1 MQVTLVCF
9 SFITFVH
16 SVTLKAMPITAEEAF
31 QEAASKILDT
41 TTFVRAVLSGRRRNM
56 SVDFERIDIRPVEIK
71 GVLHLQLM
79 QNDGRATTTKNL
91 LPSALEV
98 DQLLTTGYANILVE
112 STQEAY
118 SIRVT
123 KSGDAQVHTEKRALE
138 QNFSHDKKKDRLL
151 DASDP
156 FLREVGIADAKGVIK
171 PSRQDK
177 YKQVEEFLRL
187 LSPALNAAIEAG
199 QIHKPT
205 PANPLR
211 ITDLGCGH
219 AYLTFAA
226 HQFLMSSGIPVV
238 VTGIDVRPE
247 SRDHNNAIAQKLGIA
262 SSISFK
268 AEEISKTTS
277 DAADIAIALHACDT
291 ATDDAIA
298 WAVNGGAK
306 LLLIAPCCHH
316 DIQKQID
323 AAPEPWGALTKFGLM
338 KERLGDLLTD
348 SFRAQLLRF
357 VGYRVEVIEF
367 VGGEHTPRNLMIR
380 AVKTDAKPEQI
391 DVDRYLEI
399 TAQWGVKPALEKKL
413 STLNIR

>member
-1 MQVTLVCF
+1 MQ
-9 SFITFVH
+9 ITRDDA
-16 SVTLKAMPITAEEAF
+16 LAN
-31 QEAASKILDT
+31 ASARIRDT
-41 TTFVRAVLSGRRRNM
+41 SSFVRAVLSGRRRNM
-56 SVDFERIDIRPVEIK
+56 QVDFERVDIRLVELK

-91 LPSALEV
+91 LPEQLLV
-98 DQLLTTGYANILVE
+98 DQLLDSGYANIMVE
-112 STQEAY
+112 STSEAY
-118 SIRVT
+118 SVRIT
-123 KSGDAQVHTEKRALE
+123 KSGDALVSTEKRQSE
-138 QNFSHDKKKDRLL
+138 QNLSHDKKKERLL
-151 DASDP
+151 DSQDP

-187 LSPALNAAIEAG
+187 LSPTLNAAIEAG

-205 PANPLR
+205 KENPLR

-226 HQFLMSSGIPVV
+226 HQFLMNSGIPVE
-238 VTGIDVRPE
+238 VTGIDVRPD
-247 SRDHNNAIAQKLGIA
+247 SRDRNNSIAEKLGIT
-262 SSISFK
+262 STITFK
-268 AEEISKTTS
+268 AEEISKTTADS
-277 DAADIAIALHACDT
+277 ADIAIALHACDT

-323 AAPEPWGALTKFGLM
+323 VAPEPWGALTKFGLM

-348 SFRAQLLRF
+348 SFRAQLLRII
-357 VGYRVEVIEF
+357 GYRVEVIEF
-367 VGGEHTPRNLMIR
+367 VAGEHTPRNLMIR
-380 AVKTDAKPEQI
+380 AVKTGAKPDQLDI
-391 DVDRYLEI
+391 DRYLEI
-399 TAQWGVKPALEKKL
+399 TGQWGVTPALEKKL
-413 STLNIR
+413 PTLNIR